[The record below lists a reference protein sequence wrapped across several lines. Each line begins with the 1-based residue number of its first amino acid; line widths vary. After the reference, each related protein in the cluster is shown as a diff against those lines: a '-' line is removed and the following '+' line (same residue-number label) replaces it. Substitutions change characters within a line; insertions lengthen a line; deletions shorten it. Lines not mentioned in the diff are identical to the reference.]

1 MKVPITQITLGALW
15 VLLLSVLAAPI
26 IYGATWSV
34 GEQFIDNVMSGLLAT
49 AAALIGGIPVALWI
63 DRAVKHREE
72 LKKQREERKRE
83 LELLELIRE
92 ELSFTNSLFGERKAK
107 VTHLPPLQPLKSD
120 LWSAISAAGKL
131 NLISSHRLLNR
142 ITSAYYVINV
152 VRKIEEEAYLSA
164 RRATVTFSGFTGK
177 MTATDLLLQD
187 ARNFDQLLSDSIGE
201 SLREI
206 DEELSKKT

>member
-1 MKVPITQITLGALW
+1 MKAPITQITLGALW

-26 IYGATWSV
+26 IYGAAWSV

-72 LKKQREERKRE
+72 SKKRTEERKRE
-83 LELLELIRE
+83 AELLELIRE
-92 ELSFTNSLFGERKAK
+92 ELSFTNSLFGQRKGK

-131 NLISSHRLLNR
+131 NLIGNHRLLNR

-164 RRATVTFSGFTGK
+164 RRATVTFSGFTGQ
-177 MTATDLLLQD
+177 MTATQLLLQD

-201 SLREI
+201 ALREI